1 MTIKLYEGSVS
12 PNSRKVR
19 LLAAELDIPLDRVTL
34 NFAEREFRSPE
45 YLAKNPNGKVP
56 TLEEAGAEDDGFV
69 LWESGAILKYL
80 ASKRPERELIP
91 TDPRE
96 QALLDQW
103 LLWWT
108 AHPEAA
114 LYRLTIERLIKPFR
128 GVRGNDPTIVAD
140 AEADLARFL
149 PILDGCLQAHDYI
162 AKRLTVVDYAV
173 APWIEAA
180 RALHVDLAAYA
191 AIGAWLTR
199 MQARPRW
206 ISIDA
211 EGH

>member
-1 MTIKLYEGSVS
+1 MATKLYEGSIS

-19 LLAAELDIPLDRVTL
+19 LLAAELDIPIDCVTL
-34 NFAEREFRSPE
+34 NFAKREFRSPE
-45 YLAKNPNGKVP
+45 YLARNPNGKVP
-56 TLEEAGAEDDGFV
+56 TLEEDDGFV

-80 ASKRPERELIP
+80 ASKRPDREMVP

-96 QALLDQW
+96 QAMLDQW

-114 LYRLTIERLIKPFR
+114 LYRLIMERLVKPFR

-140 AEADLARFL
+140 AEEDLARFL
-149 PILDGCLQAHDYI
+149 PILDQHLQVHEYI
-162 AKRLTVVDYAV
+162 VKRLSVVDYAV
-173 APWIEAA
+173 APWLEAA
-180 RALHVDLAAYA
+180 QGPLHVDLRGYG
-191 AIGAWLTR
+191 AIAAWLSR

-206 ISIDA
+206 ISLEA
-211 EGH
+211 R

>member
-1 MTIKLYEGSVS
+1 MAIKLYEGSIS

-19 LLAAELDIPLDRVTL
+19 LLAAELDLPIECVTL
-34 NFAEREFRSPE
+34 DFAKREFRSSE

-56 TLEEAGAEDDGFV
+56 TLEEDDGFV

-91 TDPRE
+91 RDPRD

-114 LYRLTIERLIKPFR
+114 LYRLIMERLVKPFR
-128 GVRGNDPTIVAD
+128 GVRGNDPTIVAE
-140 AEADLARFL
+140 AEEDLARFL
-149 PILDGCLQAHDYI
+149 PVLDRHLQIHEYI
-162 AKRLTVVDYAV
+162 VKRLSVVDYAA
-173 APWIEAA
+173 APWLEAA
-180 RALHVDLAAYA
+180 RGPLHVDLTSYA
-191 AIGAWLTR
+191 AIAAWLSR

-206 ISIDA
+206 ASI
-211 EGH
+211 ESQ